1 MANLFEDSLERLKI
15 AAKIIDFDE
24 VLLNILSSPQRI
36 IELNLPLKKDSG
48 KLQMIKGYRVQYNN
62 FLGPY
67 KGGLRFHEDVD
78 MDEVK
83 SLALWMMVKNA
94 LVDVPFGG
102 GKGGLEIDPKTLSET
117 ELERL
122 TRQFAKALA
131 PNIGPHI
138 DVPAPDVNTNAKIMD
153 WFEKEYAK
161 ATSDETGAVVTGKSL
176 SNGGSLGREEA
187 TGMGGFFVLEKLI
200 EKLRLKKPLTVA
212 IQGFG
217 NVGSNMAGI
226 LHDNNF
232 KVVAVSDVKG
242 GIYDHSNTG
251 FNIDLVKSCRLEKG
265 VLAGCYC
272 IGSVCDLA
280 KKYDEGMVTNEQLL
294 ELPVDILIPAA
305 IENVITKKNASKIKA
320 KIVFEM
326 ANGPTTLEA
335 DEILD
340 KKGIMVVPD
349 VLCNSGGVTVSYFEW
364 FQNMYKEVWT
374 LEKVNENLKEKMEK
388 AFEEVWKISKDNK
401 VTLRLAG
408 YILAL
413 KRLTEKMASATEIPP
428 TVNPPKTSNG

>member
-1 MANLFEDSLERLKI
+1 MADIFENALKRLRM
-15 AAKIIDFDE
+15 AAKIINLSGD
-24 VLLNILSSPQRI
+24 LLNVLSSPQRI

-48 KLQMIKGYRVQYNN
+48 SLQMIKGYRVQYNN

-78 MDEVK
+78 MAEVK
-83 SLALWMMVKNA
+83 SLALWMMIKNA

-122 TRQFAKALA
+122 TRQFAKELSF
-131 PNIGPHI
+131 NIGPNI
-138 DVPAPDVNTNAKIMD
+138 DVPAPDVNTNSKIMD

-161 ATSDETGAVVTGKSL
+161 TTGDKKGAVVTGKSL

-200 EKLRLKKPLTVA
+200 EKLGLKKPLTVA

-226 LHDNNF
+226 LHDNGY

-242 GIYDHSNTG
+242 GIYDQSKTG
-251 FNIDLVKSCRLEKG
+251 FNIDLVRECRLEKG

-280 KKYDEGMVTNEQLL
+280 KKYDDGVVSNEELL
-294 ELPVDILIPAA
+294 ELPVDILVPAA
-305 IENVITKKNASKIKA
+305 IENVITKENASKIKA

-340 KKGIMVVPD
+340 KKGVLVIPD

-364 FQNMYKEVWT
+364 FQNMNKEKWDK
-374 LEKVNENLKEKMEK
+374 EKVNNKLKEKMEK
-388 AFEEVWKISKDNK
+388 AFDNLWDISKKKK
-401 VTLRLAG
+401 VNFRLAA

-413 KRLTEKMASATEIPP
+413 QRLAEKSPF
-428 TVNPPKTSNG
+428 